1 MNLEELLTFRLS
13 REIDKEIMERI
24 MSEADME
31 TYKIEQFKER
41 FDKETENKVDRMLL
55 GSERDIHPL

>member
-1 MNLEELLTFRLS
+1 MNLEELLSFRLS

-31 TYKIEQFKER
+31 IHKIEQFKEK

>member
-1 MNLEELLTFRLS
+1 MNLEELLSFRLS

-24 MSEADME
+24 MSEVDME
-31 TYKIEQFKER
+31 THKIEQFKER